1 MPPPVRV
8 KLYGCLTLTR
18 RTYLILLGLGV
29 ALAAALVVVWLVTP
43 AVQVPQEA
51 LPGSRIWFW
60 VWNYWTYLPWIVL
73 AALLVSAL
81 EAYLVLRKFAREEAK
96 QRQTPPA

>member
-8 KLYGCLTLTR
+8 KLYGFLTLTR

-29 ALAAALVVVWLVTP
+29 ALAVALVVVWLVTP

-51 LPGSRIWFW
+51 LATSRVWFW
-60 VWNYWTYLPWIVL
+60 VWTYLPWIVL